1 MLNDEL
7 KGIENRKNKNITE
20 AYSNIFY
27 HKDEEKTSPLEN
39 ILKYFGTA
47 SPARDTDA
55 AAGLETARLF
65 GLSFR
70 KVNLTEKWYEN
81 GILPM
86 IVLKDNEPKTVVPDL
101 FGRYCIIENDK
112 KTRIRSDEGIS
123 DEAYAFYRN
132 FPEEK
137 IEKADLIKF
146 MLGSVRIGE
155 YAILFFLMLLFT
167 LVGTL
172 IPRVQYYIFNNLIPA
187 GSSADPRPA
196 AYLLLGVI
204 LVLLSV
210 DIFKRT
216 AAVNIAHIINAH
228 IQGAVIS
235 RLLRLNTDFFKE
247 EKSGKISAGIIGITD
262 VSNILSENSIGGF
275 FSFILC
281 LVYFFQIRAFTPY
294 LIGYV
299 LLAFAVVI
307 IFTMLKFICLKRYE
321 KELYAKTDEMS
332 GFVYEVMG
340 GMENIK
346 LNNSADVMFNR
357 WSRFYANCLKSLD
370 KPFFYKYHKALYTAA
385 MSLIMLLVYYV
396 GNNSDVPAASFIAFI
411 NLYALFISSAGGIGD
426 ILTVAARFNA
436 SYNRAKDFFM
446 ADIEFNTSKIAI
458 DKVNNEISFED
469 VSFKYKN
476 AEQYAVK
483 NISFKVPKGKKIGI
497 TGKSGCGKSTLLRLL
512 LGFEYPTEGRIFIDN
527 KDMNEVDIRSFRKR
541 IGVVMQNSG
550 LIPSSIYSNI
560 TLTAPEASVE
570 EINKTLEAVGLK
582 DDIDKMPLGLNTFVS
597 NDNLTISGGQKQ
609 RILLARA
616 MLTKPDLLILDE
628 ATNSLDNITQASI
641 TQRVLNSDVTALIV
655 AHRIS
660 TVRDCDTIIFLQD
673 GKIAESGS
681 YDELMSK
688 KGGFYKMLKEQS
700 DEGC

>member
-1 MLNDEL
+1 MLKDEL
-7 KGIENRKNKNITE
+7 KGLENRKNKNITE

-27 HKDEEKTSPLEN
+27 HKDEKKTSPMGN
-39 ILKYFGTA
+39 ILKFFGMT
-47 SPARDTDA
+47 PNVRDADDA
-55 AAGLETARLF
+55 DGIENARLF

-70 KVNLTEKWYEN
+70 KVNLSGKWYEN
-81 GILPM
+81 GVLPM
-86 IVLKDNEPKTVVPDL
+86 IVLKNDEPKTVVPDI

-112 KTRIRSDEGIS
+112 KTRLKSNEGIS
-123 DEAYAFYRN
+123 DEAYVFYRN

-137 IEKADLIKF
+137 IGKSDLIRF
-146 MLGSVRIGE
+146 MLGSVRVGE
-155 YAILFFLMLLFT
+155 YAVLFILMLLFT
-167 LVGTL
+167 LIGAL

-187 GSSADPRPA
+187 GSTADPRPA
-196 AYLLLGVI
+196 GYLLLGVI

-216 AAVNIAHIINAH
+216 AAVNIPHIINAH

-235 RLLRLNTDFFKE
+235 RMLMLDTDFFRE

-262 VSNILSENSIGGF
+262 VSNTLSENSIGGF

-281 LVYFFQIRAFTPY
+281 LVYFSQIRVFTPY

-307 IFTMLKFICLKRYE
+307 VFTVLKFISLKRYE
-321 KELYAKTDEMS
+321 KELYEKTDEMS

-370 KPFFYKYHKALYTAA
+370 KPFFYKYHDAFYTAA

-411 NLYALFISSAGGIGD
+411 NLYALFIASVGGIGD
-426 ILTVAARFNA
+426 ILTAAARYNA
-436 SYNRAKDFFM
+436 SYNRARDFFM
-446 ADIEFNTSKIAI
+446 ADIESDTSKIAI
-458 DKVNNEISFED
+458 NKVNDEISFED
-469 VSFKYKN
+469 VSFKYKD
-476 AEQYAVK
+476 AEQYAVQ
-483 NISFKVPKGKKIGI
+483 NISFKIKKGKKIGI

-512 LGFEYPTEGRIFIDN
+512 LGFEHPTEGCIFIDN
-527 KDMNEVDIRSFRKR
+527 KDVNEVDIRSFRKR

-550 LIPSSIYSNI
+550 LIPSSRYSNI
-560 TLTAPEASVE
+560 TLTAPDATTE
-570 EINKTLEAVGLK
+570 EINDTLEAVGLK

-616 MLTKPDLLILDE
+616 MLTKPDLLIFDE

-641 TQRVLNSDVTALIV
+641 TQRVLFSDVTALIV

-673 GKIAESGS
+673 GRIAESGS
-681 YDELMSK
+681 YSELMSK
-688 KGGFYKMLKEQS
+688 KGGFYNMFREQT